1 MTIDDNSIFDTK
13 TSLKK
18 IEPSRSRVI
27 VYTTNME
34 EQRPAA
40 FNEVTIGGGNTNG
53 DDVAQY
59 YKEVTVNHISK
70 QTQNAGNEYRLSVGS
85 NPTTL
90 KNPDGSPAVISD
102 QPAGV
107 VKSFSNEF
115 STDDSQ
121 KALSAFKQSSDS
133 QFLKLNVRKG
143 KGLNSQDPSV
153 IQLFNQIN
161 PENEFDPGL
170 LPKTTQEK
178 LAENNL
184 LNPNNKLI
192 YGDSTTKENTSKI
205 GSLILQPK
213 LGSHSPRKFPNVES
227 DNSLQV
233 TGERLQTL
241 TIEELKNLGSRIL
254 FAAGGG
260 EVKQGITQSEIDVI
274 PPDETKYG
282 VKIPFNR
289 FTATEVVQA
298 ANPDYVK
305 PKVEIDLSDETRY
318 SYGSMYTPAEVFN
331 SKFSALGAYNIVK
344 TIMFAIAQLADVASA
359 LPTGIGSFVPH
370 PPLIP
375 TVNKATECLLI
386 GFKLFFSEK
395 SELPVYDLMH
405 SDQGFKATILRRLM
419 QILFQELG
427 LDTLTVPDPLAMANI
442 TKNLVNS
449 KFINMMNII
458 LLMGDHTITA
468 ARQASINL
476 DDYFGQVADIINSK
490 RDDLDLNDT
499 KINPASLISRT
510 KLSPNS
516 QNWLYGTKTSWAM
529 GSTPSLYI
537 LPESV
542 KTAEFRLTGERNYL
556 NNLASKK
563 YVKSTERN
571 RLTRDQ
577 SKAIEQVLD
586 ASYVPFYFHDLRT
599 NEIISFHAFLKTLE
613 DSFQANYQSDV
624 VYGRADPVHIY
635 KNTERTIGLSFIV
648 AAVNESDFDQMWYK
662 INKFITMVY
671 PQYTAGRQLS
681 FENNSFY
688 QPFSQV
694 PAASP
699 MIRMRV
705 GDLVKSNY
713 STFGMGRLFGLAQLQ
728 GFGINRTTP
737 ETQQQQAAT
746 AEQVQQVQD
755 RMNAKN
761 FLVGEKFIL
770 NWTGGTMRSLVAG
783 QFSCRPA
790 LYSRADRY
798 ASPYDIAATISG
810 NPSVVQVVGVFEDR
824 TADGPAKHYVLK
836 AIDPPDLENHP
847 GRKLDFDFDIWIQ
860 ENSSAPVKW
869 RPAVL
874 SSEVIRVA
882 NLLANPTPPPPTGNA
897 TQDFL
902 STATNP
908 IMRAFETTRGDGMAG
923 FISNIGMDWMIDD
936 GLWETSGYGNRA
948 PTMCKITIQFKPIF
962 DLPPGLDSNGFMNAP
977 VYPVGN
983 SSNAMII
990 DTETENTTQ
999 DKINSFNSYK
1009 ARSARNISV
1018 PTTEP
1023 TTGDNISIPGIGRSG
1038 IPSFRVHPGWARR
1051 FGIVE

>member
-227 DNSLQV
+227 DNTVQV

-260 EVKQGITQSEIDVI
+260 EVKQGITQSEIDII

-359 LPTGIGSFVPH
+359 IPSGIGSFVPH

-375 TVNKATECLLI
+375 TANKATECLLI
-386 GFKLFFSEK
+386 GFNLFFSEK
-395 SELPVYDLMH
+395 STLPVYDLMH

-442 TKNLVNS
+442 AKNLVNS

-468 ARQASINL
+468 ARQASINP
-476 DDYFGQVADIINSK
+476 DDYIGQVADIINSK
-490 RDDLDLNDT
+490 RDDLDLDDT

-510 KLSPNS
+510 KLSPTS
-516 QNWLYGTKTSWAM
+516 QDWLYGTKTSWAM

-537 LPESV
+537 LPNSV
-542 KTAEFRLTGERNYL
+542 KTAEARLTGNNNYL

-563 YVKSTERN
+563 YVKSTETN
-571 RLTRDQ
+571 RLTRVQ

-613 DSFQANYQSDV
+613 DTFQANYQSDV

-681 FENNSFY
+681 FENKNFY

-728 GFGINRTTP
+728 GLGTNS
-737 ETQQQQAAT
+737 AASEEQT
-746 AEQVQQVQD
+746 AQVRQ
-755 RMNAKN
+755 RMESGEFNI
-761 FLVGEKFIL
+761 GEKFIL
-770 NWTGGTMRSLVAG
+770 NWISGLSMTGPFNCQPRSTGLPSSVND
-783 QFSCRPA
+783 QV
-790 LYSRADRY
+790 
-798 ASPYDIAATISG
+798 IATTISS
-810 NPSVVQVVGVFEDR
+810 NAVDVRVTAVEDAENKVYIV
-824 TADGPAKHYVLK
+824 TA
-836 AIDPPDLENHP
+836 IEPPDLHGHP
-847 GRKLDFDFDIWIQ
+847 GRKLDFPFLFRLGTGDVTSGPSPTRWR
-860 ENSSAPVKW
+860 SAIIE
-869 RPAVL
+869 
-874 SSEVIRVA
+874 SEITRVA
-882 NLLANPTPPPPTGNA
+882 NTAVFNAARVAENQARTEGLSA
-897 TQDFL
+897 TQSFL
-902 STATNP
+902 STTNNP
-908 IMRAFETTRGDGMAG
+908 ILRAFETTRGDGMAG
-923 FISNIGMDWMIDD
+923 FISNIGMDWMMDEA
-936 GLWETSGYGNRA
+936 LWETSGYGNRA

-1023 TTGDNISIPGIGRSG
+1023 TTGNNISIPGIGRSG
-1038 IPSFRVHPGWARR
+1038 IPSFRGVAGWARR
-1051 FGIVE
+1051 FGVE

>member
-1 MTIDDNSIFDTK
+1 M
-13 TSLKK
+13 
-18 IEPSRSRVI
+18 
-27 VYTTNME
+27 
-34 EQRPAA
+34 
-40 FNEVTIGGGNTNG
+40 
-53 DDVAQY
+53 
-59 YKEVTVNHISK
+59 
-70 QTQNAGNEYRLSVGS
+70 
-85 NPTTL
+85 
-90 KNPDGSPAVISD
+90 
-102 QPAGV
+102 
-107 VKSFSNEF
+107 
-115 STDDSQ
+115 
-121 KALSAFKQSSDS
+121 
-133 QFLKLNVRKG
+133 
-143 KGLNSQDPSV
+143 

-227 DNSLQV
+227 NNSVQV

-260 EVKQGITQSEIDVI
+260 EVKQGITQSEIDII

-344 TIMFAIAQLADVASA
+344 TIMFAIAQLADLASA
-359 LPTGIGSFVPH
+359 LPSGIGSFVPH

-375 TVNKATECLLI
+375 TANKATECLLI
-386 GFKLFFSEK
+386 GFNLFFSEK
-395 SELPVYDLMH
+395 STLPVYDLMH

-537 LPESV
+537 LPNSV
-542 KTAEFRLTGERNYL
+542 KTAEARLTGNNNYL

-563 YVKSTERN
+563 YVKSTNNN
-571 RLTRDQ
+571 RLTREQ

-599 NEIISFHAFLKTLE
+599 NEIISFHAFLKNLE

-681 FENNSFY
+681 FENKNFY

-728 GFGINRTTP
+728 GLGTNSAAAAAP
-737 ETQQQQAAT
+737 TQTAASEEQT
-746 AEQVQQVQD
+746 AQVRQ
-755 RMNAKN
+755 RMESGEFNK
-761 FLVGEKFIL
+761 GEKFTL
-770 NWTGGTMRSLVAG
+770 TWSGGTMRSLVRG
-783 QFSCRPA
+783 QFDCRPDIRV
-790 LYSRADRY
+790 SNTVE
-798 ASPYDIAATISG
+798 PYDIAATIRQQSI
-810 NPSVVQVVGVFEDR
+810 NVQVLGVSSDENYKSYDLR
-824 TADGPAKHYVLK
+824 
-836 AIDPPDLENHP
+836 AIVPPDLQHHP
-847 GRKLDFDFDIWIQ
+847 GRRLDFSFVIYIPI
-860 ENSSAPVKW
+860 NSSEHRVRWNTQTLPD
-869 RPAVL
+869 
-874 SSEVIRVA
+874 EITRVA
-882 NLLANPTPPPPTGNA
+882 QSTADAAVFNAARVAENQARTEALSA
-897 TQDFL
+897 TQSFL

-908 IMRAFETTRGDGMAG
+908 ILRAFETTRGDGMAG
-923 FISNIGMDWMIDD
+923 FISNIGMDWMMDD

-1023 TTGDNISIPGIGRSG
+1023 TTGNNISIPGIGRSG
-1038 IPSFRVHPGWARR
+1038 IRL
-1051 FGIVE
+1051 FGQRII

>member
-1 MTIDDNSIFDTK
+1 
-13 TSLKK
+13 
-18 IEPSRSRVI
+18 
-27 VYTTNME
+27 
-34 EQRPAA
+34 
-40 FNEVTIGGGNTNG
+40 
-53 DDVAQY
+53 
-59 YKEVTVNHISK
+59 
-70 QTQNAGNEYRLSVGS
+70 
-85 NPTTL
+85 
-90 KNPDGSPAVISD
+90 
-102 QPAGV
+102 
-107 VKSFSNEF
+107 
-115 STDDSQ
+115 
-121 KALSAFKQSSDS
+121 
-133 QFLKLNVRKG
+133 
-143 KGLNSQDPSV
+143 
-153 IQLFNQIN
+153 
-161 PENEFDPGL
+161 
-170 LPKTTQEK
+170 
-178 LAENNL
+178 
-184 LNPNNKLI
+184 
-192 YGDSTTKENTSKI
+192 
-205 GSLILQPK
+205 
-213 LGSHSPRKFPNVES
+213 
-227 DNSLQV
+227 
-233 TGERLQTL
+233 
-241 TIEELKNLGSRIL
+241 
-254 FAAGGG
+254 
-260 EVKQGITQSEIDVI
+260 
-274 PPDETKYG
+274 
-282 VKIPFNR
+282 
-289 FTATEVVQA
+289 
-298 ANPDYVK
+298 
-305 PKVEIDLSDETRY
+305 
-318 SYGSMYTPAEVFN
+318 
-331 SKFSALGAYNIVK
+331 
-344 TIMFAIAQLADVASA
+344 MFAIAQLADVASA
-359 LPTGIGSFVPH
+359 IPSGIGSFVPH

-375 TVNKATECLLI
+375 TANKATECLLI
-386 GFKLFFSEK
+386 GFNLFFSEK
-395 SELPVYDLMH
+395 STLPVYDLMH

-458 LLMGDHTITA
+458 LLMGDHTITS
-468 ARQASINL
+468 ARKMSINL
-476 DDYFGQVADIINSK
+476 DDYIGQVADMINSK
-490 RDDLDLNDT
+490 RDDLDLPANLNLPET

-510 KLSPNS
+510 KLSPTS
-516 QNWLYGTKTSWAM
+516 QDWLYKTKTSWAM

-537 LPESV
+537 LPSTI
-542 KTAEFRLTGERNYL
+542 KKAEARLTGNNNYL

-563 YVKSTERN
+563 YVKSTETN

-681 FENNSFY
+681 FENKNFY

-728 GFGINRTTP
+728 GLGTNSATSETP
-737 ETQQQQAAT
+737 QQQQTT
-746 AEQVQQVQD
+746 AEQITPQVRQ
-755 RMNAKN
+755 RMERGDYA
-761 FLVGEKFIL
+761 VGEKFSLTL
-770 NWTGGTMRSLVAG
+770 NGGRQDSISVQQGGSFDCGPSKFAEAAG
-783 QFSCRPA
+783 R
-790 LYSRADRY
+790 RVE
-798 ASPYDIAATISG
+798 ASEIAATISQQPNG
-810 NPSVVQVVGVFEDR
+810 LIVEVVGDLSDENYKR
-824 TADGPAKHYVLK
+824 YSLRAEQ
-836 AIDPPDLENHP
+836 PPDLQSTP
-847 GRKLDFDFDIWIQ
+847 GSRSDFSFDIWIQ
-860 ENSSAPVKW
+860 KNTSAPVKW
-869 RPAVL
+869 QPAVID
-874 SSEVIRVA
+874 SEVIRVA
-882 NLLANPTPPPPTGNA
+882 NLLANPTPPPTTGNA

-902 STATNP
+902 STANNP

-923 FISNIGMDWMIDD
+923 FISNIAMDWMMDD

-1023 TTGDNISIPGIGRSG
+1023 TTGNNISIPGIGRSG
-1038 IPSFRVHPGWARR
+1038 IPSFRGVAGWARR
-1051 FGIVE
+1051 FGVE

>member
-227 DNSLQV
+227 DNSVQV

-260 EVKQGITQSEIDVI
+260 EVKQGITQLEIDVI

-359 LPTGIGSFVPH
+359 VPPGIGSFVPH

-375 TVNKATECLLI
+375 TANKTTECLLI
-386 GFKLFFSEK
+386 GFDLFFSGK
-395 SELPVYDLMH
+395 STLPVYDLMH

-458 LLMGDHTITA
+458 LSMGDNTITA
-468 ARQASINL
+468 ARKASINL
-476 DDYFGQVADIINSK
+476 DDYIGQVADIINSK
-490 RDDLDLNDT
+490 RDDLDLDDT

-510 KLSPNS
+510 KLSPTS
-516 QNWLYGTKTSWAM
+516 QDWLYKTKTSWAM

-537 LPESV
+537 LPNSI
-542 KTAEFRLTGERNYL
+542 KTAEERLTGNNNYL

-563 YVKSTERN
+563 YVKSTDRN
-571 RLTRDQ
+571 RLTREQ

-681 FENNSFY
+681 FENKNFY

-728 GFGINRTTP
+728 GLGTNSAEAAAP
-737 ETQQQQAAT
+737 TQTVASD
-746 AEQVQQVQD
+746 EQVAQVRQ
-755 RMNAKN
+755 RMESGD
-761 FLVGEKFIL
+761 FERGERFNL
-770 NWTGGTMRSLVAG
+770 TSNGGV
-783 QFSCRPA
+783 
-790 LYSRADRY
+790 SRGG
-798 ASPYDIAATISG
+798 PYDCRISTYAEWVERRRVEPWQIASTLAQASIIVEVLGVSDDENYKRYTL
-810 NPSVVQVVGVFEDR
+810 NAVV
-824 TADGPAKHYVLK
+824 
-836 AIDPPDLENHP
+836 PPDLQEAP
-847 GRKLDFDFDIWIQ
+847 GSRLDFSFVISIPK
-860 ENSSAPVKW
+860 NSSERRARWNTLPL
-869 RPAVL
+869 PT
-874 SSEVIRVA
+874 EVTRVA
-882 NLLANPTPPPPTGNA
+882 NLRANPTPPPTTGNA

-902 STATNP
+902 STANNP
-908 IMRAFETTRGDGMAG
+908 ILRAFETTRGDGMAG
-923 FISNIGMDWMIDD
+923 FISNIAMDWMMDD

-990 DTETENTTQ
+990 DTEMENTTQ
-999 DKINSFNSYK
+999 DKINSFNSLK

-1038 IPSFRVHPGWARR
+1038 IPSSRGAVGWARR
-1051 FGIVE
+1051 FGIGE